1 LKKRSPACR
10 SHWLLI
16 IALLG
21 CTAVWAEESQ
31 QKFKITSTLKQLYGA
46 ERAAKFSELLDPNA
60 EISWQVYL
68 PDYAGDEPP
77 GLLVYVSPTRS
88 GAMDGRWAKVL
99 DKHNLVYVGANRSG
113 NKVPVTRR
121 MVLATSSIMA
131 VNRRIEINE
140 DRIFVSGFSGGGRLA
155 SFLSNQYPTVFS
167 GAIFICGVDFWN
179 EDVISDMER
188 VLNNRYVFV
197 SGARDFNLSETRI
210 VYNKYLKA
218 GAKNSL
224 LEIENGMSH
233 ELPNANTLDAAL
245 TFLAGE

>member
-1 LKKRSPACR
+1 MKKSSPACR

-31 QKFKITSTLKQLYGA
+31 QKFKITSTLEQLYGA